1 MKWELK
7 EDSAAYK
14 YLKLNCKP
22 EIFERRRMWIELT
35 AENNLIV
42 EREWMNVE
50 LEVSAKDSVSGYPF
64 TVKAYAEDFR

>member
-22 EIFERRRMWIELT
+22 EIFDRRRMWLELK
-35 AENNLIV
+35 AENELPPDS
-42 EREWMNVE
+42 EWRS
-50 LEVSAKDSVSGYPF
+50 VSVKISSEDSVSGYELE
-64 TVKAYAEDFR
+64 VEAKSKDFR